1 MNTLEEWDVYDEHR
15 VKQGYTY
22 VRGSKRRLLP
32 DEYHL
37 VVHVWIR
44 NARGEYLMSRR
55 AMTRPHHAGLWEC
68 VGGSVIAGEDSLAGA
83 LRECYEEIGVRL
95 EPSAGHVVLT
105 HTRGVIDGKPFN
117 DIMDAWLFPYEG
129 DADLTAATTDE
140 VSEAR
145 WMTREE
151 IRALWDAG
159 EMVPNLYYFFEREE
173 FRY

>member
-1 MNTLEEWDVYDEHR
+1 MEVWDVYDKNR

-44 NARGEYLMSRR
+44 NARGEYLMSKR
-55 AMTRPHHAGLWEC
+55 APSRPHFPNLWEC
-68 VGGSVIAGEDSLAGA
+68 VGGSVIEGEDSLAGA
-83 LRECYEEIGVRL
+83 LRECYEEIGVR
-95 EPSAGHVVLT
+95 PDASTGRVLFT
-105 HTRGVIDGKPFN
+105 HTRGIIDGKVYN
-117 DIMDAWLFPYEG
+117 DIMDVWLFSYEG
-129 DADLTAATTDE
+129 DADLAAATTDE

-145 WMTREE
+145 WMTKAE

-159 EMVPNLYYFFEREE
+159 EMVPSLFYFFERAD
-173 FRY
+173 F